1 MGCFILVDAA
11 VIGHLEFFLNFFKL
25 WLEVNAVD

>member
-1 MGCFILVDAA
+1 MGCFILVDTA
-11 VIGHLEFFLNFFKL
+11 VIRHLEFFLNFLKL